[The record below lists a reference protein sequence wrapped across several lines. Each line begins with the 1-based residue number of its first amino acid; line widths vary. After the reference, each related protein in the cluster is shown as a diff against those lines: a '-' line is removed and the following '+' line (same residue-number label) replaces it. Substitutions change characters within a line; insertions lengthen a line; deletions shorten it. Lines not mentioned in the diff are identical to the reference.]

1 MLLYGLLVPPNEY
14 LANSEIVD
22 TTRLAKVMIASFA
35 RIVCILGISVSVSF
49 AMTNQFDYVWIENS
63 GCGRLLWSVEMR
75 RMRKL
80 RILRQLNVAEAM
92 VLLLLGAA
100 RTHACGGRCCFR
112 SDRSTC
118 ECVCANNSKS
128 MFTLWPNRVVA
139 HIRARAPHL
148 NDRRADFFFVF
159 LREINSHVLLRLRVE
174 SHSGAR
180 RYLWP
185 QISYRLLATIA
196 FEWTHLF
203 WICVFWCFQFASQ
216 LVLGPNPLNE
226 FVRNGVSPDK
236 NLILSIWIAKRLSNC
251 WQTCLAGCCRHSAN
265 STRYSATCRTHTH
278 KATQKYNQPWFWLFG
293 VNNIPVENTASV
305 LFYLSHSLLAFVSH
319 QSALTQPNGEQKC
332 DGQLLNV
339 LDLTVSEWVLQ

>member
-1 MLLYGLLVPPNEY
+1 MFELRIRAAAACSDRLKWDGCENWEFYANWMWPKQWCCCCLVLHARMHVVVAAAFDP
-14 LANSEIVD
+14 
-22 TTRLAKVMIASFA
+22 IAA
-35 RIVCILGISVSVSF
+35 RVSVCVQITLSLCLHY
-49 AMTNQFDYVWIENS
+49 DRIES
-63 GCGRLLWSVEMR
+63 SH
-75 RMRKL
+75 
-80 RILRQLNVAEAM
+80 
-92 VLLLLGAA
+92 
-100 RTHACGGRCCFR
+100 T
-112 SDRSTC
+112 S
-118 ECVCANNSKS
+118 
-128 MFTLWPNRVVA
+128 
-139 HIRARAPHL
+139 ARAPHL

-305 LFYLSHSLLAFVSH
+305 LFLSIAFSFGIRFA
-319 QSALTQPNGEQKC
+319 SKC
-332 DGQLLNV
+332 THTTERRAEMRRA
-339 LDLTVSEWVLQ
+339 TVECTRFDCEWVGIAIETTRWCGDRRWWCKRTQFNDHVTAVWALAHQF